1 MRYELKLAILK
12 SGIPQWRTAAQ
23 ADIPESVLSHIVRG
37 ARDPEPSTAKRL
49 SEVLD
54 IPVDQ
59 LFPAEEEVV
68 SG

>member
-12 SGIPQWRTAAQ
+12 SGKSQWKTAAK
-23 ADIPESVLSHIVRG
+23 AEIPETVLSHIVRG
-37 ARDPEPSTAKRL
+37 ARDPDSSTAKRL
-49 SEVLD
+49 SEILNV
-54 IPVDQ
+54 PVDQ